1 MSFDANEFFDNLEQP
16 ENSHEEQ
23 SLGTGIEEQSEQE
36 QETTEYDEQE
46 INEQNSQEEQSVE
59 QEGTSR
65 KLAGIYNS
73 VEDLEEGYKNL
84 QREYTRLKQ
93 QLVDDITKQIPDNQQ
108 QYQGTLQQNNPVI
121 PPELMNNPQFIQLA
135 QTNPQQAMAVVIE
148 YARRQAIQQYQQTTQ
163 QETKKMQSQIELL
176 MLRSTTPDFDQ
187 VAPYMVST
195 LKENP
200 WLWDTERP
208 MQAAY
213 KLAKASMIEE
223 GLQQASTTVAQQAE
237 QKIQAKKGAVAEKQ
251 SAKTPPK
258 QKSPEDEIVESILSA
273 GGSRNSV
280 FF

>member
-1 MSFDANEFFDNLEQP
+1 MPFDANEFFDNLEQP

-93 QLVDDITKQIPDNQQ
+93 QFVDDITKQIPDNQQ
-108 QYQGTLQQNNPVI
+108 QHQVTLQQNNPVI

-135 QTNPQQAMAVVIE
+135 QTNPQQAMAVVVE
-148 YARRQAIQQYQQTTQ
+148 YTRRQAIQQYQQTTQ

-187 VAPYMVST
+187 VAPYMVNT
-195 LKENP
+195 LKDNP

-223 GLQQASTTVAQQAE
+223 GLQQASTTVAQQAQ
-237 QKIQAKKGAVAEKQ
+237 QKTQAKKGAVAEKQ

>member
-93 QLVDDITKQIPDNQQ
+93 QLVDDITKQMPDNQQ
-108 QYQGTLQQNNPVI
+108 QYQGTLQQNNPAI

-148 YARRQAIQQYQQTTQ
+148 YAKRQAIQQYQQTTQ

-195 LKENP
+195 LKDNP

-223 GLQQASTTVAQQAE
+223 GLQQASTTVAQQAQ